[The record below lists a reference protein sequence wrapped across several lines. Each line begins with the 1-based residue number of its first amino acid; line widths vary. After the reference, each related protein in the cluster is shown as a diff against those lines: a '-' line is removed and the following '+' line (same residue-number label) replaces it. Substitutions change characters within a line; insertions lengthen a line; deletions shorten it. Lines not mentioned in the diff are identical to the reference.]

1 MEDSELAEALRAAIG
16 DFVRR
21 ARAGDRMPPGQAAVL
36 GHLDREGP
44 LSIADLARR
53 DQVRHQSMTRTVHL
67 LHDRGHVTLSPHE
80 ADKRQLA
87 VEISAAGRAALAD
100 ERRHRA
106 DGITRALRDDLNE
119 QEREVVRRIPEILGK
134 LRV

>member
-1 MEDSELAEALRAAIG
+1 MSEAELAEALRVAIG

-36 GHLDREGP
+36 GRLDRDGA

-53 DQVRHQSMTRTVHL
+53 ERVRHQSMTRTVHL
-67 LHDRGHVTLSPHE
+67 LEGQGFVARRPHE
-80 ADKRQLA
+80 ADRRQVV
-87 VEISAAGRAALAD
+87 VELSDQGRAALTE

-106 DGITRALRDDLNE
+106 TGIAEAIRVDLDE
-119 QEREVVRRIPEILGK
+119 EEREIVRRIPGVLRK
-134 LRV
+134 LQP